1 MQNDCLD
8 QINSLIWEAYVK
20 SVNCDAEGRYKYICC
35 YVHRRLRSFVWENR
49 SFYIQRDSSVKHK
62 LESHRMD
69 LDKTAPSGQDDQ
81 GMKELYETLYS
92 CCLDNI
98 DQRIV
103 EMRTQFYKNE
113 EIISQLDLSPATF
126 YRRLHDIVER
136 FKDALL

>member
-20 SVNCDAEGRYKYICC
+20 SVNCDAEGRYKYICF
-35 YVHRRLRSFVWENR
+35 YVHRRLRSFVWKNR

-62 LESHRMD
+62 LESRRMD

-98 DQRIV
+98 DQCIV

-113 EIISQLDLSPATF
+113 EIISQLDLSSATF